1 MPRYSDYDPVAWEH
15 IFTTVLKIKLRSFH
29 VAVVNHSWISQAQQH
44 DRHASCDWIADNIE
58 ISVWLSRFVSC
69 ESAER
74 GAVTIT
80 QTNYSKL
87 LTTNAHMTLLSY
99 THTRGGQASCPCEQ
113 NKHILAHARSD
124 L

>member
-69 ESAER
+69 EIAER
-74 GAVTIT
+74 GTVNNA
-80 QTNYSKL
+80 NKL
-87 LTTNAHMTLLSY
+87 FKAFNNKR
-99 THTRGGQASCPCEQ
+99 THDFAFLHTHSW
-113 NKHILAHARSD
+113 RSGE
-124 L
+124 LPLWAK